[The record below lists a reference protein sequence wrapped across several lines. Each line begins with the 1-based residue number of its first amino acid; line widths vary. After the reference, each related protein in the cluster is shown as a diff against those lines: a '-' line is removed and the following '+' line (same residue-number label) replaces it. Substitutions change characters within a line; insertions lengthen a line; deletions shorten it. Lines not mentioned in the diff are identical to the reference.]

1 MKMKK
6 NLIDVETQKIRVDL
20 EKNDPKSRP
29 KKSLVTEPGSFTLIF
44 CVSSLAS
51 LKVKLSLRGSQPMTN
66 NTLNIDSF
74 PILLNLYILV
84 IPKS

>member
-29 KKSLVTEPGSFTLIF
+29 KKSLVTESGSFTLIF
-44 CVSSLAS
+44 CETQV
-51 LKVKLSLRGSQPMTN
+51 
-66 NTLNIDSF
+66 
-74 PILLNLYILV
+74 
-84 IPKS
+84 